1 MIYTE
6 PADDRALGR
15 LMQVPKREFESAA
28 EKMLRDIVPGYG
40 RSADEGAVQP
50 LAARM
55 LQPETQLAYCD
66 KRMYLNQVMPA
77 QIKPVRIL
85 DTDPAAQRFFESFV
99 IEDWK

>member
-1 MIYTE
+1 VIYTE
-6 PADDRALGR
+6 PADGRALSR
-15 LMQVPKREFESAA
+15 LMEVPKSEFESAA
-28 EKMLRDIVPGYG
+28 EEMLRDIVPDYG
-40 RSADEGAVQP
+40 RSVDEGEAQP

-66 KRMYLNQVMPA
+66 KRMYLKQVMPA

-85 DTDPAAQRFFESFV
+85 DADPAAQRFFDSFV